1 MHILNNE
8 RLTAFV
14 LTLAVI
20 LLILLTNSSLL
31 SVVSATAAVGTT
43 TIATTS
49 TTNPPTAT
57 PIKHLVV
64 IYQENVAFDHYFATY
79 PKAANPDGEPRFSSS
94 PSTPSI
100 NGLTTA
106 GLLTNNTNLATPF
119 RLDRSQALLISLCN
133 PDHDYTALQKSFNGG
148 LMDKFVEN
156 SGLES

>member
-20 LLILLTNSSLL
+20 LLILLDKSPLL
-31 SVVSATAAVGTT
+31 SVVSATAAVTT
-43 TIATTS
+43 TTTTNATTS

-79 PKAANPDGEPRFSSS
+79 PKAANPDGEPRFLPS
-94 PSTPSI
+94 PNTPSI

-106 GLLTNNTNLATPF
+106 GLLTNNTNLSNPF
-119 RLDRSQALLISLCN
+119 RLGRSQATLISLCN
-133 PDHDYTALQKSFNGG
+133 PDHDYTALR
-148 LMDKFVEN
+148 
-156 SGLES
+156 

>member
-8 RLTAFV
+8 GLTAFV

-20 LLILLTNSSLL
+20 LLILLDNSSLL
-31 SVVSATAAVGTT
+31 SFASAAAAVGTT

-94 PSTPSI
+94 PNTPSI
-100 NGLTTA
+100 NGLTTS
-106 GLLTNNTNLATPF
+106 GLLTNNTNLSNPF
-119 RLDRSQALLISLCN
+119 LLLC
-133 PDHDYTALQKSFNGG
+133 
-148 LMDKFVEN
+148 
-156 SGLES
+156 